1 MNTKMTDKQ
10 DDLEDELQAILNL
23 SEKLIMQQKIDV
35 DKNWRLLHSRIHKT
49 NQRQMFFKWIRN
61 IAAILLFPLLGLSS
75 YFYYQTTSLKSQ
87 PNEQL
92 ETMTA
97 YGVKTK
103 ITLSDGS
110 EVWLNSGSTLS
121 YPQHFTGDK
130 RQVQLSG
137 EAFFKVKSDKKHRFD
152 VRTKDDIIVSA
163 YGTEF
168 NIQAYNEESEVKAT
182 LSNGHIQV
190 NQPSLSISQNLEPG
204 EQAIYSRQTK
214 MMHVQKANILV
225 ETAWEE
231 GKLVFRRTPM
241 EEIAKQLSRHFNVNI
256 QLQGKEVFEYTY
268 SATFTTETLAEIL
281 LLLEKTAPIQ
291 YNIIEPKQQS
301 DFAFTRKTIII
312 KSK

>member
-103 ITLSDGS
+103 ITL
-110 EVWLNSGSTLS
+110 
-121 YPQHFTGDK
+121 
-130 RQVQLSG
+130 
-137 EAFFKVKSDKKHRFD
+137 
-152 VRTKDDIIVSA
+152 
-163 YGTEF
+163 
-168 NIQAYNEESEVKAT
+168 
-182 LSNGHIQV
+182 
-190 NQPSLSISQNLEPG
+190 
-204 EQAIYSRQTK
+204 
-214 MMHVQKANILV
+214 
-225 ETAWEE
+225 
-231 GKLVFRRTPM
+231 
-241 EEIAKQLSRHFNVNI
+241 
-256 QLQGKEVFEYTY
+256 
-268 SATFTTETLAEIL
+268 
-281 LLLEKTAPIQ
+281 
-291 YNIIEPKQQS
+291 
-301 DFAFTRKTIII
+301 
-312 KSK
+312 

>member
-168 NIQAYNEESEVKAT
+168 NIQAYNEESEVKM
-182 LSNGHIQV
+182 
-190 NQPSLSISQNLEPG
+190 
-204 EQAIYSRQTK
+204 AIFK
-214 MMHVQKANILV
+214 
-225 ETAWEE
+225 
-231 GKLVFRRTPM
+231 
-241 EEIAKQLSRHFNVNI
+241 
-256 QLQGKEVFEYTY
+256 
-268 SATFTTETLAEIL
+268 
-281 LLLEKTAPIQ
+281 
-291 YNIIEPKQQS
+291 
-301 DFAFTRKTIII
+301 
-312 KSK
+312 